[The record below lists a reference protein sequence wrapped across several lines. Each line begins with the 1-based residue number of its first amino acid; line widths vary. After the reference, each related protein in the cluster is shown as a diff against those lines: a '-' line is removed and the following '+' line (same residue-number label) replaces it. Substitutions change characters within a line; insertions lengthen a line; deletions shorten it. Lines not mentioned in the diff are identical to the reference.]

1 MDEKNI
7 EQKVIAEFNINGA
20 LTEKRFRRFF
30 NVIIDNTNNKKY
42 DIEDCCKL
50 LNEFNEEN
58 QRLKLTVDGL
68 QYALEN
74 IKQIEVE
81 IDLGE
86 YIDGDKND

>member
-20 LTEKRFRRFF
+20 LTEKRFKRLF